1 MGIKETSIELK
12 NECDECENYLNGK
25 HTSNCGDCY
34 VIHHRKSNY
43 KSRNPDLTTLKPAV
57 TGELAIFWDDE
68 KRFAVIGEYLKS
80 MGESTFTFF
89 KHIRLGGVQ
98 YVNAIPFESIEQ
110 YREFIKS

>member
-57 TGELAIFWDDE
+57 TGELAIFWDDN
-68 KRFAVIGEYLKS
+68 KSRAIIGSFLFCGQSIYS
-80 MGESTFTFF
+80 PFNQ
-89 KHIRLGGVQ
+89 IRLGGIQ
-98 YVNAIPFESIEQ
+98 HKNAIPFESIEQ
-110 YREFIKS
+110 YLEFIKS